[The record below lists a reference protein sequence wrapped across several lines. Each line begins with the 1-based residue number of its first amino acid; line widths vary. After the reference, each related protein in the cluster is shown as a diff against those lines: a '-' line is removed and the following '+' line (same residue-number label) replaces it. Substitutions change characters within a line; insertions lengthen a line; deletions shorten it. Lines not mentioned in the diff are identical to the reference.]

1 MAYTSNII
9 WKFDFFTLPKTS
21 DFYLLPTISY
31 AETRSQGNDLYRGF
45 CFVWG
50 RTGFRAMFTTMSQV
64 VELSKR
70 DQTVVIDGKE
80 IVIPASISYAINKMY
95 HSLSKEEQEILVSRG
110 NAMIEII
117 GAQGLK

>member
-1 MAYTSNII
+1 
-9 WKFDFFTLPKTS
+9 
-21 DFYLLPTISY
+21 
-31 AETRSQGNDLYRGF
+31 
-45 CFVWG
+45 
-50 RTGFRAMFTTMSQV
+50 MFTTMSQV